1 MKGKYDIIVA
11 GGGLTGVAAALASKR
26 NGAKNVLLIER
37 YGFLGGMATTGLV
50 NPFMRYFK
58 AREEY
63 TEENQIVFGIFQEI
77 LNRLNELGGLK
88 GKTVFDAEIMKLIL
102 TE

>member
-1 MKGKYDIIVA
+1 MGKIYDVIIV

-26 NGAKNVLLIER
+26 NGAKDVLVIER

-50 NPFMRYFK
+50 NPFMSYFK
-58 AREEY
+58 AREKY
-63 TEENQIVFGIFQEI
+63 TDENQIVFGIFQGI

-88 GKTVFDAEIMKLIL
+88 GKTEFANLE
-102 TE
+102 E